1 MVRHRK
7 NRGFGNE
14 KSFEGK
20 AASGIRKAWAEF
32 IFGKFTFLR
41 RFTIHH
47 SPFTVSLVVAVAV
60 LGLCF
65 AVPAYSQNPKLI
77 VKDSSNNTKFVV
89 MDDGFTGIGTA
100 TPQNELHLNLSAA
113 AAGTALY
120 SSNAAMAVSND
131 SNSVIMDG
139 IVADNTGTSGYRA
152 ALRGVRARG
161 TLAAPIVPQ
170 TNDYVFSL
178 IGGVYDGAAVRNPA
192 NISFIVDGAVS
203 SNVTPERISFSTS
216 TNGTGYPVER
226 MTVKNNGFVGIG
238 TSNPTHLIQLSGGA
252 YSDGATWVN
261 ASSRALKENIK
272 DLSAGDAMAAF
283 TKLEPVT
290 FNYRAD
296 KTQGHV
302 GFIAEDVPAL
312 VAMKDRKGLSA
323 LDIVGVLTKVVQ
335 EQQKTITELTAR
347 VNKLQQEMNAKGV
360 VALGIK

>member
-47 SPFTVSLVVAVAV
+47 SPFTVSLVVAVAA

-65 AVPAYSQNPKLI
+65 AVPAHAADKLI
-77 VKDSSNNTKFVV
+77 VKDAGGTNTVFSVGDTGD
-89 MDDGFTGIGTA
+89 MFTGGTDA
-100 TPQNELHLNLSAA
+100 TNSFQFQLMGHAGGSSHVQLVTNQANSRLSVIAS
-113 AAGTALY
+113 T
-120 SSNAAMAVSND
+120 SND
-131 SNSVIMDG
+131 FAPRFQAVGPQDASYPGWVVFDYGSYLFDLPNANFKIRHY
-139 IVADNTGTSGYRA
+139 NTTGALDMISISG
-152 ALRGVRARG
+152 
-161 TLAAPIVPQ
+161 
-170 TNDYVFSL
+170 
-178 IGGVYDGAAVRNPA
+178 RNTV
-192 NISFIVDGAVS
+192 SF
-203 SNVTPERISFSTS
+203 P
-216 TNGTGYPVER
+216 NG
-226 MTVKNNGFVGIG
+226 KVGIG
-238 TSNPTHLIQLSGGA
+238 TTNPTHLLQLSGGA
-252 YSDGATWVN
+252 YSDGATWVS

-272 DLSAGDAMAAF
+272 DLSAGEAMAAF

-290 FNYRAD
+290 FNYKAD
-296 KTQGHV
+296 KDQGHV
-302 GFIAEDVPAL
+302 GFIAEDVPSL